1 MYVMLCYVTSM
12 EPIHWLQYNQLL
24 SMLCQLS
31 LQAVVTVNSQFEKDT
46 LIKTSEEHF
55 CIFTKLH
62 RSAVKDEDK

>member
-1 MYVMLCYVTSM
+1 
-12 EPIHWLQYNQLL
+12 
-24 SMLCQLS
+24 MLCQLS